1 MHGTRGFLLDIY
13 REYLELVP
21 FEMNAYKLKDF
32 CRHIYREYFELV
44 HAYKMNVYNHTE
56 SAVTCFENI
65 LGVKIRHTL
74 LIN

>member
-1 MHGTRGFLLDIY
+1 
-13 REYLELVP
+13 
-21 FEMNAYKLKDF
+21 MNAYKLKDF

-74 LIN
+74 LINWCEQVNSMHMHDLDFG